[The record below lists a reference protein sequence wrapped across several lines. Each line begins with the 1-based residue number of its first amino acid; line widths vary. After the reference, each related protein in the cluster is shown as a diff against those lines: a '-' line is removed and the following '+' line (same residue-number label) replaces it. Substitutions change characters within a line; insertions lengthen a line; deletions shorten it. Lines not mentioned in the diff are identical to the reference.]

1 MSTPPDRPDV
11 TDLPAGSGLGRTS
24 FELPGVPGSPGPLA
38 DPGTV
43 TGGPIDD
50 PALADRNNP
59 RWSEG
64 ATGSDGAGSGDASDS
79 GSSPSVAPRSAG
91 ALDEET
97 GTPQDQAAQPLEGL
111 LETGTDN
118 IRHGRGDVQSNP
130 ALAEGGDNG

>member
-1 MSTPPDRPDV
+1 MSTPPDLPDV

-24 FELPGVPGSPGPLA
+24 SELPGVPGSPGPLA

-50 PALADRNNP
+50 PALTDRNNP

-64 ATGSDGAGSGDASDS
+64 QAGSGEAAGS
-79 GSSPSVAPRSAG
+79 GGSPSVAPRSAG

-118 IRHGRGDVQSNP
+118 IREGRGDVQSNP